1 MRPTVLPDNA
11 RNSNG
16 LTLIEMM
23 VALAI
28 LLIVLLGLYHAAIL
42 SIDSSVRNLLREEAL
57 RVASDEMNLY
67 RNTQFALINPGAI
80 PRVTRMRN
88 LRNIVNQRFFVDTTV
103 TAPSTEIKQISI
115 MVTWDWKER
124 TEGGGNP
131 YTFNTISIVR
141 R

>member
-1 MRPTVLPDNA
+1 MSLTVLPDSA

-16 LTLIEMM
+16 VTLIEMM
-23 VALAI
+23 VALAV
-28 LLIVLLGLYHAAIL
+28 LLVVLLGLYHGAL
-42 SIDSSVRNLLREEAL
+42 LTIDSNVRNLLREEAL

-67 RNTQFALINPGAI
+67 RNTQFDAIATGAI
-80 PRVTRMRN
+80 PRLTRERN
-88 LRNIVNQRFFVDTTV
+88 LRNIVNREFHVDTTV